1 MFIKITFADLD
12 WSLNPIGFCLLPW
25 PTWVEQPQTAE
36 ATPIPCQPTYRMC
49 LCIGYSQRHTSV
61 KHATNGEPYNCGE
74 STEGDLLQCL
84 PGWQKCWLCLGG
96 LWLNPQYG
104 RNYWRLSLG
113 LGNSWSSK
121 VYSWLNTLY
130 FAVLIIFLWFA
141 FVWVVFGYVFI
152 IVLLRFVKPGKTNN
166 EMQYSVPPR
175 GISH

>member
-1 MFIKITFADLD
+1 MTFVDLE
-12 WSLNPIGFCLLPW
+12 WSLNLIGFSLQQRPIWVGW
-25 PTWVEQPQTAE
+25 PQITRG
-36 ATPIPCQPTYRMC
+36 TPITCQPTYRMC
-49 LCIGYSQRHTSV
+49 LCIGYSQRHPSV

-104 RNYWRLSLG
+104 RNYCRLSLG

-130 FAVLIIFLWFA
+130 FAVLIIF
-141 FVWVVFGYVFI
+141 FVICFCLSCFGFVFVIVF
-152 IVLLRFVKPGKTNN
+152 LRFVFL
-166 EMQYSVPPR
+166 
-175 GISH
+175 